1 MDVIKEKNIE
11 DQKMAVINHK
21 GNVKDM
27 SILIARLMSWC
38 EVENV
43 EIKGYPFSIY
53 YTSLKNTNPDDMVY
67 DIGIEVSEDTE
78 VTGHS
83 HENTDKVQVVELLSH
98 KVLYKIHKGSYET
111 LDDSYKKLAKYAVE
125 NNYDI
130 VGSPKEIYFNNPYE
144 VEEDELLTEIQFP
157 VIKM

>member
-1 MDVIKEKNIE
+1 MDIIKEKNIE

-43 EIKGYPFSIY
+43 KIKDYPFSIY

-67 DIGIEVSEDTE
+67 DMGIEVSEDTE

-83 HENTDKVQVVELLSH
+83 HENTGKVQVVELLAH

-111 LDDSYKKLAKYAVE
+111 LDDSYKKLANYAVE

-130 VGSPKEIYFNNPYE
+130 IGSPKEIYFNNPYE

>member
-1 MDVIKEKNIE
+1 MDEIKEKLVE
-11 DQKMAVINHK
+11 DQKMAIMSHK

-27 SILIARLMSWC
+27 GVLIAQLATWS

-43 EIKGYPFSIY
+43 KVKGYPFSIY
-53 YTSLKNTNPDDMVY
+53 YTSIKTTTPDEMIYDM
-67 DIGIEVSEDTE
+67 GIEVDEDTE
-78 VTGHS
+78 LTGHV
-83 HENTDKVQVVELLSH
+83 HGAVDKIEVVELLSH
-98 KVLYKIHKGSYET
+98 HVLYKIHKGSYNT
-111 LDDSYKKLAKYAVE
+111 LGNSYKKLADYSIE

-130 VGSPKEIYFNNPYE
+130 IGSPKEIYYNNPFE